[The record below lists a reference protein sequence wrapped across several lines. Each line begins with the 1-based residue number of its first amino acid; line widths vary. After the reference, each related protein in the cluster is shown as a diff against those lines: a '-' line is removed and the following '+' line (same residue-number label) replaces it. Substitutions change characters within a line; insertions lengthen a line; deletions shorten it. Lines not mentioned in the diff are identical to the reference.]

1 MNQKTEEKDENIK
14 VLMGA
19 PVKVSEEHKIIL
31 VDANNKLAIFDV
43 SSGKIQFVSNME
55 FKKKVN
61 N

>member
-1 MNQKTEEKDENIK
+1 
-14 VLMGA
+14 MGA
-19 PVKVSEEHKIIL
+19 PVKVNEEHKIIL